1 MTSDQWDGSLSSYPI
16 PIPTAGMGASG
27 SYWVTH
33 CLNVTVAP
41 DTYIK
46 DIRYYQTW
54 TSDPDTDWSLSN
66 GVTGD
71 PAPGLYIGI
80 SANASTIAEARI
92 FSQGFPSGSYEQ
104 ANGVEGTAGYLISS
118 TTNGHDYYADPS
130 AYMVQSGQALGA
142 TTGRTNCIVTQ
153 VVVGSGATAGEKA
166 DKTATW
172 VYSEA

>member
-1 MTSDQWDGSLSSYPI
+1 
-16 PIPTAGMGASG
+16 MGASG

-130 AYMVQSGQALGA
+130 AISGGMVQINHFDNLSNAYMVQSGQALGA